1 MGKIWKMGVK
11 VDQFVADTV
20 DLSDD
25 EMGKYW
31 RMILY
36 AWKLKT
42 KLPLDIKRISQIP
55 KNPNFN
61 KTKYLL
67 DRYFI
72 KDKDGYSNTAQIEE
86 WKYIE
91 KLSQTNSEN
100 ANLRWDNKK
109 ESQSHSD
116 RNTNKNKSKN
126 KSILYNNIIDTWN
139 KYIAASQIK
148 VFNETR
154 KKLITNRF
162 DKYFNNDYKEWEK
175 FVVKIS
181 KISFLWGDNDRNWKA
196 DFNWVLNENN
206 YIKIFEGKYQKED
219 KQISHTI
226 ENIEDKAKRWV
237 KSLDNLSPFILSL
250 AQRNFQEIQELY
262 YKKLLT
268 LEQVNKLGVKI
279 E

>member
-42 KLPLDIKRISQIP
+42 ILPNDIKRISQIS
-55 KNPNFN
+55 KNPNLK

-67 DRYFI
+67 DRYFVQN
-72 KDKDGYSNTAQIEE
+72 DDGYTNKAQLEE

-109 ESQSHSD
+109 KVKSHSD
-116 RNTNKNKSKN
+116 GNTNKSKSK
-126 KSILYNNIIDTWN
+126 SIDYNIIIDTWN
-139 KYIAASQIK
+139 KYIPSAQIK
-148 VFNETR
+148 VFNQTR
-154 KKLITNRF
+154 KQLIKNRF
-162 DKYFNNDYKEWEK
+162 HTFFNDSYEEWEK
-175 FVVKIS
+175 FLIKIA
-181 KISFLWGDNDRNWKA
+181 KINFLWGDNDRGWKA

-206 YIKIFEGKYQKED
+206 YIKIFEGKYQKDVKEIGLTIDDD
-219 KQISHTI
+219 KS
-226 ENIEDKAKRWV
+226 KAKRWIV
-237 KSLDNLSPFILSL
+237 NSQNLSPFILSL
-250 AQRNFQEIQELY
+250 AQKNFQDIQHLY
-262 YKKLLT
+262 RKKLLT
-268 LEQVNKLGVKI
+268 KEQVINLGISI

>member
-42 KLPLDIKRISQIP
+42 KLPNDVKRISQIP
-55 KNPNFN
+55 KNPNLK
-61 KTKYLL
+61 KTQYLL

-72 KDKDGYSNTAQIEE
+72 QSDDGYTNKAQLEE

-109 ESQSHSD
+109 EVKSHSD
-116 RNTNKNKSKN
+116 RNTNKNKSK
-126 KSILYNNIIDTWN
+126 SIDYNIIIDTWN
-139 KYIAASQIK
+139 KYIPSAQIK
-148 VFNETR
+148 VFNQTR
-154 KKLITNRF
+154 KQLIKSRF
-162 DKYFNNDYKEWEK
+162 HSFFNNSYDEWEK
-175 FVVKIS
+175 FLIKIS
-181 KISFLWGDNDRNWKA
+181 KINFLWGDNDRGWKA

-206 YIKIFEGKYQKED
+206 YIKIFEGKYQKDVKEIGFAVD
-219 KQISHTI
+219 DDES
-226 ENIEDKAKRWV
+226 KAKRWIAN
-237 KSLDNLSPFILSL
+237 LNNLSPFILSL
-250 AQRNFQEIQELY
+250 AQKNFQDIQHLY
-262 YKKLLT
+262 RKKLLT
-268 LEQVNKLGVKI
+268 KEQVINLGISI

>member
-1 MGKIWKMGVK
+1 VGKIWKMGVK

-42 KLPLDIKRISQIP
+42 ILPNDIKRINQIS
-55 KNPNFN
+55 KNPNLK
-61 KTKYLL
+61 KTQYLL

-72 KDKDGYSNTAQIEE
+72 QSDDGYTNKAQLEE

-109 ESQSHSD
+109 EVKSHSD
-116 RNTNKNKSKN
+116 RNTNKSKSK
-126 KSILYNNIIDTWN
+126 SYIDYNIIIDTWN
-139 KYIAASQIK
+139 KYIPSAQIK
-148 VFNETR
+148 VFNQTR
-154 KKLITNRF
+154 KQLITKRF
-162 DKYFNNDYKEWEK
+162 NTFFNDSYEEWEK
-175 FVVKIS
+175 FLVKIA
-181 KISFLWGDNDRNWKA
+181 KINFLWGDNDRGWKA

-206 YIKIFEGKYQKED
+206 YIKIFEGKYQKDVKEIGIVID
-219 KQISHTI
+219 DDES
-226 ENIEDKAKRWV
+226 KAKRWIAN
-237 KSLDNLSPFILSL
+237 LNNLSPFILSL
-250 AQRNFQEIQELY
+250 AQRNFQDIQHLY
-262 YKKLLT
+262 RKKLLT
-268 LEQVNKLGVKI
+268 KEQVINLGINI

>member
-42 KLPLDIKRISQIP
+42 ILPNDIKRINQIS
-55 KNPNFN
+55 KNPNLK
-61 KTKYLL
+61 KTQYLL

-72 KDKDGYSNTAQIEE
+72 QSDDGYTNKAQLEE

-109 ESQSHSD
+109 DVKSHSD
-116 RNTNKNKSKN
+116 RNTNKSKN
-126 KSILYNNIIDTWN
+126 KSIDYNIIIDTWN
-139 KYIAASQIK
+139 KYIPSAQIK
-148 VFNETR
+148 VFNQTR
-154 KKLITNRF
+154 KQLIKSRF
-162 DKYFNNDYKEWEK
+162 HSFFNNSYDEWEK
-175 FVVKIS
+175 FLIKIS
-181 KISFLWGDNDRNWKA
+181 KINFLWGDNDRGWKA

-206 YIKIFEGKYQKED
+206 YIKIFEGKYQKDVKEIGFAVD
-219 KQISHTI
+219 DDES
-226 ENIEDKAKRWV
+226 KAKRWIAN
-237 KSLDNLSPFILSL
+237 LNNLSPFILSL
-250 AQRNFQEIQELY
+250 AQKNFQDIQHLY
-262 YKKLLT
+262 RKKLLT
-268 LEQVNKLGVKI
+268 KEQVINLGISI

>member
-42 KLPLDIKRISQIP
+42 KLPLDIKRISQIS

-72 KDKDGYSNTAQIEE
+72 KDEDGYSNTAQIEE

-139 KYIAASQIK
+139 KYITASQIK

-162 DKYFNNDYKEWEK
+162 DKYFNNNYAEWEK

-226 ENIEDKAKRWV
+226 DNIEDKAKRWV
-237 KSLDNLSPFILSL
+237 KSLDNLSPFMLSL

>member
-42 KLPLDIKRISQIP
+42 ILPNDIKRINQIS
-55 KNPNFN
+55 KNPNLK
-61 KTKYLL
+61 KTQYLL

-72 KDKDGYSNTAQIEE
+72 KSDDGYTNKAQLEE

-109 ESQSHSD
+109 EVKSHSD
-116 RNTNKNKSKN
+116 RNTNKSKSK
-126 KSILYNNIIDTWN
+126 SYIDYNIIIDTWN
-139 KYIAASQIK
+139 KYIPSAQIK
-148 VFNETR
+148 VFNQTR
-154 KKLITNRF
+154 KQLITKRF
-162 DKYFNNDYKEWEK
+162 NTFFNDSYEEWEK
-175 FVVKIS
+175 FLIKIA
-181 KISFLWGDNDRNWKA
+181 KINFLWGDNDRGWKA

-206 YIKIFEGKYQKED
+206 YIKIFEGKYQKDVKEIGIVID
-219 KQISHTI
+219 DDES
-226 ENIEDKAKRWV
+226 KAKRWIAN
-237 KSLDNLSPFILSL
+237 LNNLSPFILSL
-250 AQRNFQEIQELY
+250 AQRNFQDIQHLY
-262 YKKLLT
+262 RKKLLT
-268 LEQVNKLGVKI
+268 KEQVINLGINI

>member
-42 KLPLDIKRISQIP
+42 ILPNDIKRINQIS
-55 KNPNFN
+55 KNPNLK
-61 KTKYLL
+61 KTQYLL

-72 KDKDGYSNTAQIEE
+72 KSDDGYTNKAQLEE

-109 ESQSHSD
+109 EVKSHSD
-116 RNTNKNKSKN
+116 RNTNKSKSK
-126 KSILYNNIIDTWN
+126 SYIDYNIIIDTWN
-139 KYIAASQIK
+139 KYIPSAQIK
-148 VFNETR
+148 VFNQTR
-154 KKLITNRF
+154 KQLITKRF
-162 DKYFNNDYKEWEK
+162 NTFFNDSYEEWEK
-175 FVVKIS
+175 FLVKIA
-181 KISFLWGDNDRNWKA
+181 KINFLWGDNDRGWKA

-206 YIKIFEGKYQKED
+206 YIKIFEGKYQKDVKEIGIVID
-219 KQISHTI
+219 DDES
-226 ENIEDKAKRWV
+226 KAKRWIAN
-237 KSLDNLSPFILSL
+237 LNNLSPFILSL
-250 AQRNFQEIQELY
+250 AQRNFQDIQHLY
-262 YKKLLT
+262 RKKLLT
-268 LEQVNKLGVKI
+268 KEQVINLGINI

>member
-1 MGKIWKMGVK
+1 VGKIWKMGVK

-42 KLPLDIKRISQIP
+42 ILPNDIKRINQIS
-55 KNPNFN
+55 KNPNLK
-61 KTKYLL
+61 KTQYLL

-72 KDKDGYSNTAQIEE
+72 QSDDGYTNKAQLEE

-109 ESQSHSD
+109 EVKSHSD
-116 RNTNKNKSKN
+116 RNTNKSKSK
-126 KSILYNNIIDTWN
+126 SYIDYNIIIDTWN
-139 KYIAASQIK
+139 KYIPSAQIK
-148 VFNETR
+148 VFNQTR
-154 KKLITNRF
+154 KQLITKRF
-162 DKYFNNDYKEWEK
+162 NTFFNDSYEEWEK
-175 FVVKIS
+175 FLIKIA
-181 KISFLWGDNDRNWKA
+181 KINFLWGDNDRGWKA

-206 YIKIFEGKYQKED
+206 YIKIFEGKYQKDVKEIGIVID
-219 KQISHTI
+219 DDES
-226 ENIEDKAKRWV
+226 KAKRWIAN
-237 KSLDNLSPFILSL
+237 LNNLSPFILSL
-250 AQRNFQEIQELY
+250 AQRNFQDIQHLY
-262 YKKLLT
+262 RKKLLT
-268 LEQVNKLGVKI
+268 KEQVINLGINI

>member
-42 KLPLDIKRISQIP
+42 ILPNDIKRINQIS
-55 KNPNFN
+55 KNPNLK
-61 KTKYLL
+61 KTQYLL

-72 KDKDGYSNTAQIEE
+72 QSDDGYTNKAQLEE

-100 ANLRWDNKK
+100 ANLRWDNQK
-109 ESQSHSD
+109 EVKSHSD
-116 RNTNKNKSKN
+116 RNTNKSKSK
-126 KSILYNNIIDTWN
+126 SYIDYNIIIDTWN
-139 KYIAASQIK
+139 KYIPSAQIK
-148 VFNETR
+148 VFNQTR
-154 KKLITNRF
+154 KQLITKRF
-162 DKYFNNDYKEWEK
+162 NTFFNDSYEEWEK
-175 FVVKIS
+175 FLIKIA
-181 KISFLWGDNDRNWKA
+181 KINFLWGDNDRGWKA

-206 YIKIFEGKYQKED
+206 YIKIFEGKYQKDVKEIGIVID
-219 KQISHTI
+219 DDES
-226 ENIEDKAKRWV
+226 KAKRWIAN
-237 KSLDNLSPFILSL
+237 LNNLSPFILSL
-250 AQRNFQEIQELY
+250 AQRNFQDIQHLY
-262 YKKLLT
+262 RKKLLT
-268 LEQVNKLGVKI
+268 KEQVINLGINI

>member
-42 KLPLDIKRISQIP
+42 ILPNDIKRINQIS
-55 KNPNFN
+55 KNPNLK
-61 KTKYLL
+61 KTQYLL

-72 KDKDGYSNTAQIEE
+72 QSDDGYTNKAQLEE

-109 ESQSHSD
+109 EVKSHSD
-116 RNTNKNKSKN
+116 RNTNKSKSK
-126 KSILYNNIIDTWN
+126 SYIDYNIIIDTWN
-139 KYIAASQIK
+139 KYIPSAQIK
-148 VFNETR
+148 VFNQTR
-154 KKLITNRF
+154 KQLITKRF
-162 DKYFNNDYKEWEK
+162 NTFFNDSYEEWEK
-175 FVVKIS
+175 FLIKIA
-181 KISFLWGDNDRNWKA
+181 KINFLWGDNDRGWKA

-206 YIKIFEGKYQKED
+206 YIKIFEGKYQKDVKEIGIVID
-219 KQISHTI
+219 DDES
-226 ENIEDKAKRWV
+226 KAKRWIAN
-237 KSLDNLSPFILSL
+237 LNNLSPFILSL
-250 AQRNFQEIQELY
+250 AQRNFQDIQHLY
-262 YKKLLT
+262 RKKLLT
-268 LEQVNKLGVKI
+268 KEQVINLGINI

>member
-42 KLPLDIKRISQIP
+42 ILPNDIKRINQIS
-55 KNPNFN
+55 KNPNLK
-61 KTKYLL
+61 KTQYLL

-72 KDKDGYSNTAQIEE
+72 KSDDGYTNKAQLEE

-109 ESQSHSD
+109 EVKSHSD
-116 RNTNKNKSKN
+116 RNTNKSKSK
-126 KSILYNNIIDTWN
+126 SYIDYNIIIDTWN
-139 KYIAASQIK
+139 KYIPSAQIK
-148 VFNETR
+148 VFNQTR
-154 KKLITNRF
+154 KQLITKRF
-162 DKYFNNDYKEWEK
+162 NTFFNDSYEEWEK
-175 FVVKIS
+175 FLVKIA
-181 KISFLWGDNDRNWKA
+181 KINFLWGDNDRGWKA

-206 YIKIFEGKYQKED
+206 YIKIFEGKYQKNVKEIGIVID
-219 KQISHTI
+219 DDES
-226 ENIEDKAKRWV
+226 KAKRWIAN
-237 KSLDNLSPFILSL
+237 LNNLSPFILSL
-250 AQRNFQEIQELY
+250 AQRNFQDIQHLY
-262 YKKLLT
+262 RKKLLT
-268 LEQVNKLGVKI
+268 KEQVINLGINI

>member
-42 KLPLDIKRISQIP
+42 ILPNDIKRINQIS
-55 KNPNFN
+55 KNPNLK
-61 KTKYLL
+61 KTQYLL

-72 KDKDGYSNTAQIEE
+72 QSDDGYTNKAQLEE

-109 ESQSHSD
+109 EVKSHSD
-116 RNTNKNKSKN
+116 RNTNKSKSK
-126 KSILYNNIIDTWN
+126 SYIDYNIIIDTWN
-139 KYIAASQIK
+139 KYIPSAQIK
-148 VFNETR
+148 VFNQTR
-154 KKLITNRF
+154 KQLITKRF
-162 DKYFNNDYKEWEK
+162 NTFFNDSYEEWEK
-175 FVVKIS
+175 FLVKIA
-181 KISFLWGDNDRNWKA
+181 KINFLWGDNDRGWKA

-206 YIKIFEGKYQKED
+206 YIKIFEGKYQKDVKEIGIVID
-219 KQISHTI
+219 DDES
-226 ENIEDKAKRWV
+226 KAKRWIAN
-237 KSLDNLSPFILSL
+237 LNNLSPFILSL
-250 AQRNFQEIQELY
+250 AQRNFQDIQHLY
-262 YKKLLT
+262 RKKLLT
-268 LEQVNKLGVKI
+268 KEQVINLGINI